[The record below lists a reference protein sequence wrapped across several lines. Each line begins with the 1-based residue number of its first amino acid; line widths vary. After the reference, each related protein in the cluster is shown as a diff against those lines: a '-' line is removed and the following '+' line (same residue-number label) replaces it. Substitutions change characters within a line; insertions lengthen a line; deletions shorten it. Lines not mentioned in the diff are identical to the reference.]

1 MSGTDM
7 AGNLARR
14 RLAAGG
20 LVLCMG
26 LRQAR
31 SVDIGQIVAACGFES
46 LYVDM
51 EHSPIGLEAVSAI
64 CTAAAA
70 FGVTPLVRPP
80 GHGAEWIGRILDGG
94 AQGII
99 VPHVNTAEQ
108 ARAIVEAARFPPLG
122 HRSVM
127 GPGPGTGY
135 RAMPLREINDTLNAG
150 TLVVCM
156 IETPQ
161 GVANADAIAAVAGV
175 DALLIGS
182 NDLCTEM
189 GIPGELRNPRLREAY
204 VTVAAACAAH
214 GKVLGVGGIRG
225 DAALQEDLIGLGA
238 RFLITG
244 NDVGYLMAA
253 ARADS
258 AALHKLL
265 P

>member
-1 MSGTDM
+1 MEASGI
-7 AGNLARR
+7 AANGARR
-14 RLAAGG
+14 ILADGG

-31 SVDIGQIVAACGFES
+31 TVDIGQMVAACGFES
-46 LYVDM
+46 LYIDM
-51 EHSPIGLEAVSAI
+51 EHSPVGLETVSAI

-80 GHGAEWIGRILDGG
+80 GHGADWIGRILDGG
-94 AQGII
+94 AQGIV
-99 VPHVNTAEQ
+99 VPHVNTAAQ
-108 ARAIVEAARFPPLG
+108 ARAIVDAARFPPTG

-127 GPGPGTGY
+127 GPGPAVGY
-135 RAMPLREINDTLNAG
+135 RALPLGQINATLNAA

-156 IETPQ
+156 IETPE
-161 GVANADAIAAVAGV
+161 GVANADAIAAVEGV
-175 DALLIGS
+175 DVLLIGS

-204 VTVAAACAAH
+204 VTVAEACRAQ

-225 DAALQEDLIGLGA
+225 DAELQKDLIGLGA
-238 RFLITG
+238 RFLIAG

-253 ARADS
+253 ARAD
-258 AALHKLL
+258 AALLHKLL